1 MVQRKKACLYI
12 ASALIP
18 LGVFVAALLALDA
31 VPFGTGTFIISDA
44 KYQYIDFAVYWK
56 SVLTG
61 ENDLFYTLSKNMGG
75 NMLSLAAYYLLSP
88 LNLIFLFATAENIP
102 FLFTAVIAAKISLC
116 GLTFFHASS
125 RLYGSSGKL
134 LLFSSSYALM
144 GYNVV
149 FGWNIMWMDGPVVLP
164 LLMLGLLRLMEGK
177 APWLYILSLA
187 YSLAVNFYIGY
198 MLCIA
203 SVMGFAAIA
212 ILKKSSPRELL
223 GQAVRFGAGSL
234 IGGLGS
240 AVVWL
245 PTFLSLSGDRFE
257 TTGSSFTLETY
268 QILSSFP
275 SKFICGSS
283 NAAEVLTGSP
293 NVFCGAFVLLLMIAF
308 FLSRT
313 NALRQ
318 KLIAAGILTV
328 FLISFR
334 YVMFNAVWHGFASN
348 YAFNYRYSFLF
359 SFVLIFIAQ
368 HQFTRLEHVSNR
380 VVAASGVI
388 LAALFSVS
396 LLRIMPF
403 LHMEGVI
410 TSFLTLGLCLVLLL
424 LRWTSRRLG
433 TFLLCLMCILEL
445 GANLTISQ
453 AAATDAD
460 WTLRTDALSD
470 FVHDT
475 QPAVEYVKE
484 RDNGIYRM
492 EKTFFRS
499 NNDAFLL
506 GYNGLSH
513 FSSTEPIFAK
523 LFISKMGMGLHA
535 THWAAYTSGSTA
547 EADALLGV
555 RYLLTQKE
563 SPKTDGYELLTTQG
577 GIQIYENPDALPL
590 AFLSMPE
597 LSDLSTTDATD
608 TFALHN
614 DIWQCLTGDKRPILL
629 PESYRVSSSGLTAT
643 ENADGTT
650 IYSRTSDREDAVLY
664 YEITVTQSLPL
675 YFHIPSNKLHIA
687 DSPATVYINGE
698 YAGEYF
704 TDHSW
709 NMQCAGRFQVG
720 ETVTIELRP
729 IYDHLEIIEPY
740 FYYEDTALLQELAQS
755 LQAQAPT
762 LTRLSSSHFQG
773 SFTTEDDR
781 LLVFSFPFDK
791 GWTLRIDGQ
800 AVPCQMVLDCFLA
813 ADVPAGTHS
822 FDLRYV
828 PQGFT
833 LGCAISCAAVLA
845 AAVWLWLRRRH
856 SR

>member
-18 LGVFVAALLALDA
+18 LGVFVAALLALGA
-31 VPFGTGTFIISDA
+31 VPFGNESVIISDA
-44 KYQYIDFAVYWK
+44 KYQYIDFAVQWR

-61 ENDLFYTLSKNMGG
+61 ENDLFYTLSKTMGG

-102 FLFTAVIAAKISLC
+102 YLFTAVIAAKISLC

-144 GYNVV
+144 AYSIL

-240 AVVWL
+240 AAVWL
-245 PTFLSLSGDRFE
+245 PTFLSI
-257 TTGSSFTLETY
+257 SSERSQTNAFRVTLETFP
-268 QILSSFP
+268 ILSSFP
-275 SKFICGSS
+275 SKFFCG
-283 NAAEVLTGSP
+283 AASP
-293 NVFCGAFVLLLMIAF
+293 LEAASGATHVFCGTIVLLLVICF
-308 FLSRT
+308 FLSRKT
-313 NALRQ
+313 ALRE
-318 KLIAAGILTV
+318 KLVAAAALLI
-328 FLISFR
+328 FLGSFLF
-334 YVMFNAVWHGFASN
+334 VLPDMIWHGFSPPN
-348 YAFNYRYSFLF
+348 SFNFRYAFLF
-359 SFVLIFIAQ
+359 SFTLIFIAQ
-368 HQFTRLEHVSNR
+368 DQFLRKDGPSARAILLSAGALAGLFC
-380 VVAASGVI
+380 VA
-388 LAALFSVS
+388 
-396 LLRIMPF
+396 LLRTMPF
-403 LHMEGVI
+403 LRPLGVAA
-410 TSFLTLGLCLVLLL
+410 SFLTLIAAAVFLL
-424 LRWTSRRLG
+424 LRQKGRPCPFVLILAVG
-433 TFLLCLMCILEL
+433 VLEL
-445 GANLTISQ
+445 GLNCVLSLSAI
-453 AAATDAD
+453 TDHD
-460 WTLRTDALSD
+460 WTLRMDEHRD
-470 FVHDT
+470 FVRT
-475 QPAVEYVKE
+475 VQPAVDYVHS
-484 RDNGIYRM
+484 RDEGLYRM
-492 EKTFFRS
+492 EKTFSRS
-499 NNDAFLL
+499 YNDASLL

-513 FSSTEPIFAK
+513 FSSTEPVFVK
-523 LFISKMGMGLHA
+523 PFMRKMGFA
-535 THWAAYTSGSTA
+535 TEQNFCASYSNGSTA
-547 EADALLGV
+547 SADALLGV
-555 RYLLTQKE
+555 RYLLTREE
-563 SPKTDGYELLTTQG
+563 SAKTDGYELLTTQG
-577 GIQIYENPDALPL
+577 GIQIYENPGALPL

-597 LSDLSTTDATD
+597 LSGLSTAEAAD
-608 TFALHN
+608 TFALQ
-614 DIWQCLTGDKRPILL
+614 DQIWQRMTGQERSILL
-629 PESYRVSSSGLTAT
+629 PESYTVSTVGLTAT
-643 ENADGTT
+643 QNGDGSTT
-650 IYSRTSDREDAVLY
+650 YTRTGPEEAALRYQLQITRE
-664 YEITVTQSLPL
+664 LPL
-675 YFHIPSNKLHIA
+675 YFHIPNELRHFGVL
-687 DSPATVYINGE
+687 PAAVYINGE

-704 TDHSW
+704 TDFFW

-729 IYDHLEIIEPY
+729 INDRLEIIEPY

-773 SFTTEDDR
+773 SFTTEADR

-800 AVPCQMVLDCFLA
+800 AVPCQMVLDCLLA
-813 ADVPAGTHS
+813 ANVPAGTHS